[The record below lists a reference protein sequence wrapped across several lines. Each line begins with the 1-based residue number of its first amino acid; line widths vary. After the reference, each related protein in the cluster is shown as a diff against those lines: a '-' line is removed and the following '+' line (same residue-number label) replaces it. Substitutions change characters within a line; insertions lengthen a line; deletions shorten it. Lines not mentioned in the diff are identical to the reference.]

1 MRDESPPTRDPEE
14 LTPQA
19 RARGRS
25 ILTFTG
31 IVPSNG
37 CRTFLNG
44 ARRMRWIQLVAVT
57 LAYAVAPVAARAQ
70 ATNGMGMQPDTMSAQ
85 SMAAAQV
92 AHESMEG
99 AMPMASAH
107 MRMTPPRVATAA
119 DSARAAREVKV
130 LHAAIAKYGDYRV
143 AEADGYRPFLPNVP
157 QKVYHFTSRRRA
169 LLATVHF
176 DPARP
181 TSLLYRKTG
190 SGYEL
195 VSYHPRSLEVTK
207 HRNACGNL
215 ATKPMACDEVLRSSL
230 ARSAIRI
237 PCSGLPAAEYPAVP
251 WRFPHR
257 CSAPN
262 AASE

>member
-1 MRDESPPTRDPEE
+1 
-14 LTPQA
+14 
-19 RARGRS
+19 
-25 ILTFTG
+25 
-31 IVPSNG
+31 
-37 CRTFLNG
+37 
-44 ARRMRWIQLVAVT
+44 MRWIQLVAVT
-57 LAYAVAPVAARAQ
+57 LAYAVAPVAAGAQ

-143 AEADGYRPFLPNVP
+143 AEADGYKPFLPNVR
-157 QKVYHFTSRRRA
+157 QQVYHFTSRRRA

-195 VSYHPRSLEVTK
+195 VGAMFTAPRSASLEELDRRFPLGIAQWHEHTNICIPA
-207 HRNACGNL
+207 RAQRDRAFEQRDGTPIFGPRGSI
-215 ATKPMACDEVLRSSL
+215 ATAQEC
-230 ARSAIRI
+230 
-237 PCSGLPAAEYPAVP
+237 AAEGGRFFPVIFGWMVHVPAG
-251 WRFPHR
+251 
-257 CSAPN
+257 SAAPS
-262 AASE
+262 AAGGSVD